1 MELYL
6 KIGALM
12 EKHGFT
18 NQSMADASGVP
29 VGTVSGIRSGKIS
42 NPGFESVCAIMAAM
56 SESVDV
62 LVGIVPTAVPVDEE
76 RLDADGYTET
86 ERRAIIRWA
95 GSEIAR
101 SYQAVVAALEARLN
115 EKNERISHRTDLL
128 ERERRRAHQATVIS
142 YLSLGLFV
150 LLFFIDFLMPSRGW
164 IIRQ

>member
-6 KIGALM
+6 RIGALM

-42 NPGFESVCAIMAAM
+42 NPGFEPVCAIMAAM
-56 SESVDV
+56 GESVDA
-62 LVGIVPTAVPVDEE
+62 LVGIVPAAVPIDEE
-76 RLDADGYTET
+76 RLDGYTES

-101 SYQAVVAALEARLN
+101 SYQAVISSLEARLN
-115 EKNERISHRTDLL
+115 EKNERITHRTDLL
-128 ERERRRAHQATVIS
+128 EHERRRARQATVIS